1 MKKINYKILNILI
14 LLLVIVVALFIW
26 PYIQGFVTT
35 ALTALLPLI
44 IAFTL
49 AYILNPLIN
58 LLQKFKIPRWLGIF
72 MVYSITVVFVIFLVW
87 GVIKPAIEAI
97 GSLPLGIENIL
108 VEIGEILKID
118 TTDFGNYVNGI
129 VADIITQITFF
140 FTATGGTVDTVWNV
154 IVGGAVVIVV
164 GIIFL
169 FNFPKI
175 RRSISEYLSVTIKP
189 KTYDYVKTL
198 DKELTNY
205 LWAEVIIAGIQ
216 ALEYGGLMVILSI
229 FFPQF
234 WIFVPLVAVVSAF
247 LSLIPY
253 FGGYFSILFTAI
265 IIMTVPNAAYGMIF
279 IGIFTL
285 IFPQLDAYVINPKIY
300 QTQLRLNPISTI
312 AFVLLGQAF
321 FGVIGAILS
330 VPIQVVIEVTM
341 SYYKDNIKSGIK
353 KINDNL

>member
-1 MKKINYKILNILI
+1 MKINYKLLNILI
-14 LLLVIVVALFIW
+14 LLLIVCLVFFIW
-26 PYIQGFVTT
+26 PFISGVVDT
-35 ALTALLPLI
+35 ALFALLPLI
-44 IAFTL
+44 IAFTI

-58 LLQKFKIPRWLGIF
+58 LLEKYKVPRWLGIF
-72 MVYSITVVFVIFLVW
+72 LVYTLTVLFVIYLIY
-87 GVIKPAIEAI
+87 GVIKPALDEI
-97 GSLPLGIENIL
+97 GSLTVGIENIL
-108 VEIGEILKID
+108 LEIGNILNID
-118 TTDFGNYVNGI
+118 TTDVASYVNS
-129 VADIITQITFF
+129 VVSDVIISLNNY
-140 FTATGGTVDTVWNV
+140 FTATGGTVDLVWTT

-169 FNFPKI
+169 FNFPKMRHGI
-175 RRSISEYLSVTIKP
+175 RDYLSETVKP
-189 KTYDYVKTL
+189 KTFDYIKSI

-216 ALEYGGLMVILSI
+216 ALEYGGVMLVMAL
-229 FFPQF
+229 FFPEF
-234 WIFVPLVAVVSAF
+234 WVFVPLVAFVAAF

-265 IIMTVPNAAYGMIF
+265 IIMTVPTAAYGMIAL
-279 IGIFTL
+279 GIFTL

-321 FGVIGAILS
+321 FGIIGAILS

-341 SYYKDNIKSGIK
+341 NYYKENIKKGLK
-353 KINDNL
+353 NFNDTL